1 MGRKNKRK
9 NAQNINTQLHAKSTA
24 QLQRAMQ
31 GMLDIPDP
39 EEAPDFDSEEWA
51 GPSPPHMID
60 GKTYEER
67 QKKKK
72 AKDEER
78 QKRKKA
84 KNENTKQPK

>member
-60 GKTYEER
+60 GQTY
-67 QKKKK
+67 
-72 AKDEER
+72 EER
-78 QKRKKA
+78 QKRKKEA
-84 KNENTKQPK
+84 KDENAKQPK